1 MHKSVNRMTH
11 FKRRNRPQKIEDQEK
26 GILTREALDAD
37 LAAIK
42 KAYFYADSR
51 KRKRHAQRYAH
62 LMAFLCLTALS
73 VCSADSLQ
81 AVPLDSLRA
90 PMTALKTEMWSYM
103 FPVKIAAALVGGVMS
118 LAKQS
123 LTPFGIGA
131 GIAAGIQFFDGVIG
145 DGSAALIGF

>member
-1 MHKSVNRMTH
+1 MHKSVNRKTH
-11 FKRRNRPQKIEDQEK
+11 SKRRNCPQKIEDQEK

-51 KRKRHAQRYAH
+51 KRKRHAH

-73 VCSADSLQ
+73 VCDSDSLQ

-90 PMTALKTEMWSYM
+90 PMMALKTEIWSYM
-103 FPVKIAAALVGGVMS
+103 FPIELAAATVGAVMS
-118 LAKQS
+118 VAKQS
-123 LTPFGIGA
+123 LTSLGIGVS
-131 GIAAGIQFFDGVIG
+131 IAAGIHFFNGILG

>member
-1 MHKSVNRMTH
+1 MKKSNFNSEENSSFGFR
-11 FKRRNRPQKIEDQEK
+11 
-26 GILTREALDAD
+26 ALVV
-37 LAAIK
+37 
-42 KAYFYADSR
+42 
-51 KRKRHAQRYAH
+51 
-62 LMAFLCLTALS
+62 LCFA
-73 VCSADSLQ
+73 VFVIFNIDSLQ

-103 FPVKIAAALVGGVMS
+103 FPIKMAAAIVGGVMS
-118 LAKQS
+118 LAKQT

>member
-1 MHKSVNRMTH
+1 MHKSKNQSTSS
-11 FKRRNRPQKIEDQEK
+11 KRRSNRQKMDVLEK
-26 GILTREALDAD
+26 RILTREVLDAD

-73 VCSADSLQ
+73 VCSADSLH

-90 PMTALKTEMWSYM
+90 PMMALKTEIWSYM
-103 FPVKIAAALVGGVMS
+103 FPIELAAATMGVVMS
-118 LAKQS
+118 VARQS
-123 LTPFGIGA
+123 LTSLGIGVS
-131 GIAAGIQFFDGVIG
+131 IAAGIHFFNGILG
-145 DGSAALIGF
+145 DGSAALIGI